1 MQVCSWIRSHKN
13 SNNSLFEHFKIKL
26 PTEDRSNLITSFHN
40 VSTDPSV
47 DAVTTATFPSSLR
60 LVAAVELILISDL
73 KAPENLQKQ
82 TRCVIFQDEK
92 VSRYSDMY
100 HLSTLTLPLP

>member
-1 MQVCSWIRSHKN
+1 MQVCSWIQSHKN
-13 SNNSLFEHFKIKL
+13 SNNSLFEHLKIKL

-82 TRCVIFQDEK
+82 TRCVIFHDEK
-92 VSRYSDMY
+92 VSRYS
-100 HLSTLTLPLP
+100 L